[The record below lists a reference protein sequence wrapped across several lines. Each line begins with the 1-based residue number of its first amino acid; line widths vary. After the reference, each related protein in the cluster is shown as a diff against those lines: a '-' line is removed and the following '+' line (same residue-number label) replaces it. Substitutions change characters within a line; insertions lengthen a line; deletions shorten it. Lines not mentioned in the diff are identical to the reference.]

1 MAISNS
7 KLLVYQR
14 VMGTWW
20 LPEGNGKMMVNKWI
34 SEVIMEIGGHI
45 LEMMEND
52 GNQEKGIV

>member
-1 MAISNS
+1 
-7 KLLVYQR
+7 
-14 VMGTWW
+14 
-20 LPEGNGKMMVNKWI
+20 MMVNKWI